1 MTVMNTTPASPRDPA
16 EHHLEWNDRLQDWLD
31 GDVDPADGDAFAAHL
46 RDCVLCQQRVEEF
59 SALETA
65 LFAAN
70 PPPSLSDSFEIRLFE
85 QIDSVN
91 EAQRAAA
98 RQRVEQELQENLQ
111 ALSRSWR
118 RTWAFVIPG
127 MLGGVLLAFALVGSF
142 DAAAVTAKI
151 AGDELANPG
160 SLQAILTG
168 LLGAALGGF
177 MSGWLAKVAD

>member
-1 MTVMNTTPASPRDPA
+1 MTAMTTLTSTQNPA

-31 GDVDPADGDAFAAHL
+31 GDIDPADGDVFEAHL
-46 RDCVLCQQRVEEF
+46 RDCLLCQRRVEEF
-59 SALETA
+59 SNLEAA

-70 PPPSLSDSFEIRLFE
+70 PAPVPSDSFDARLFA

-91 EAQRAAA
+91 EVQRAAA
-98 RQRVEQELQENLQ
+98 RQRVEQELQDNLQ

-127 MLGGVLLAFALVGSF
+127 MIGGVLLAFALVGSF
-142 DAAAVTAKI
+142 DAAEVTAKI
-151 AGDELANPG
+151 AGDQLANVG
-160 SLQAILTG
+160 SLQTILTG
-168 LLGAALGGF
+168 LMGAALGGF

>member
-1 MTVMNTTPASPRDPA
+1 MTAMTTPTSIQNPA

-31 GDVDPADGDAFAAHL
+31 GDIDPADGNAFEMHL
-46 RDCVLCQQRVEEF
+46 RDCLLCQQRVEEF
-59 SALETA
+59 STLETA
-65 LFAAN
+65 LFAAT
-70 PPPSLSDSFEIRLFE
+70 PAPSLSDSFDARLFQ

-127 MLGGVLLAFALVGSF
+127 MIGGVLLAFALAGSF
-142 DAAAVTAKI
+142 DAAQVTARI
-151 AGDELANPG
+151 AGEQVANPG
-160 SLQAILTG
+160 SLQMLLTG
-168 LLGAALGGF
+168 LMGAALGGF
-177 MSGWLAKVAD
+177 LSGWLAKVAD